1 MTIPIYR
8 PYVFLR
14 CRKCGRKTEHVLVDI
29 TIASRKRGIEETYEC
44 QECGDVKR
52 VYELSSEL
60 ESALNMRE
68 GEVSI
73 VTYTSTVDKM
83 KIFSDFIREGLEN
96 GDLVDYTY
104 PDSESETVRAK
115 LERYG
120 IDVKKKEKNGTL
132 LMRSLTEEYL
142 PDGRFDKDG
151 AIEKILNR
159 RAKAK
164 EKGYKHFREL
174 EDVGDFSFLNGKWQ
188 NYIDLWDDPKWEV
201 PSGSDTEV
209 LSYSP
214 FIIELIAFDVEKF
227 GEAQIAEMLKAFW
240 ERKPSST
247 LFIDTRAYTV
257 ATTHLQEFM
266 EQFASTQ
273 ILKQMNGSQKVLL
286 QKHIHH

>member
-1 MTIPIYR
+1 
-8 PYVFLR
+8 
-14 CRKCGRKTEHVLVDI
+14 
-29 TIASRKRGIEETYEC
+29 
-44 QECGDVKR
+44 
-52 VYELSSEL
+52 
-60 ESALNMRE
+60 MRE